1 MLEISKENLHSFLNY
16 DFKQNV
22 SNISPLKI
30 ISAEVTFY
38 EIEEGLL
45 TCIYNKMSQQI
56 Q

>member
-1 MLEISKENLHSFLNY
+1 MLEISRENLHSFLNY

-30 ISAEVTFY
+30 ISEVTFY
-38 EIEEGLL
+38 EVEEGLL
-45 TCIYNKMSQQI
+45 TRIDDKMSQQI